1 LPELSGLDLK
11 TFTHQPAWKRAI
23 KIWQN
28 EGLASLIHR
37 IGKNIQQELM
47 MP

>member
-28 EGLASLIHR
+28 EGLASLFHR
-37 IGKNIQQELM
+37 IGRVIQWKLLL
-47 MP
+47 P